1 MAEFLNNDTEQW
13 VFVKVLGA
21 GAFGIVELWQNEST
35 IKKIAIKRCRIN
47 VEKLAPKQIKR
58 WNHEVMIM
66 NSLNHPN
73 IVATHEIPKQFVQ
86 NGNNLPVLCME
97 YCNKGD
103 LRSVLN
109 KCENI
114 CGVQKQDAFT
124 IMYDISS
131 AVEYIHNHKITHRD
145 LKPSNIVMQQTNNRV
160 VYKLIDLGYAK
171 ELGDGSVSASIVG
184 TLNYLAP
191 ELLWKETY
199 SCSVDY
205 WSLGI
210 LFYEIITGI
219 RPFLPNMQLC
229 KTWMNHIQGKQ
240 YEHISAREINGQV
253 QFFNDFEETTYWP
266 DCLKSNLVEWFR
278 IVFQW
283 DPTKRGKTNDGQLVV
298 FTMLKEIFNKKIICI
313 FIVSHFKIKSYDVNL
328 YITVGQL
335 KLMIQE
341 RENIIQNHQ
350 IITDSTGKILSD
362 EEKFTDKMLQDN
374 LIIVFDNE
382 KLCSENIPKLKISQT
397 IQEMIKQPRGEFDY
411 YTLRK
416 YYGATIFFMKNQI
429 ELYQNYILALSIII
443 DMSNDKFE
451 SLSKNINK
459 LVTDK
464 ECLVSEL
471 KSTSK
476 LIDKCTTDKHVED
489 FTKLSQKINQFFDG
503 MKQMMEKFNTLNNN
517 NEELRSFSDINW
529 MNEISAPYDK
539 ALDLLKEW
547 NAENHVQPDKP
558 CAMVKLIFEFLANW
572 DKQLSSSQFV
582 ETRRKIVTLQKKLV
596 QLENVLTSF
605 MELLKFYR
613 QDIVSLREKFLEEC
627 KPIETTLNNCNDI
640 ANILTGSIIKSSN
653 SSTIVGDDSV
663 IYESIVISNMLGGLI
678 TEMDLWKRKL
688 AALSNFDA

>member
-1 MAEFLNNDTEQW
+1 MAKYLKNDTEQW
-13 VFVKVLGA
+13 VFVKVLGS
-21 GAFGIVELWQNEST
+21 GAFGIVELWENESK
-35 IKKIAIKRCRIN
+35 IEKIAIKRCQIN
-47 VEKLAPKQIKR
+47 MEKLTPKQIKR

-66 NSLNHPN
+66 NCLNHPN
-73 IVATHEIPKQFVQ
+73 IVATHEIPKQFIQ
-86 NGNNLPVLCME
+86 NSNNLPVLCME

-103 LRSVLN
+103 LINVLN

-114 CGVQKQDAFT
+114 CGVQKRDAFR

-145 LKPSNIVMQQTNNRV
+145 LKPSNIVIQQTNNRV

-171 ELGDGSVSASIVG
+171 ELGDCSVSASIVG

-219 RPFLPNMQLC
+219 RPFLPNMQLS

-240 YEHISAREINGQV
+240 YEHISACEINGQV
-253 QFFNDFEETTYWP
+253 QFFNDIKDLTYWP

-283 DPTKRGKTNDGQLVV
+283 DPKKRGKTNDNQLVV

-313 FIVSHFKIKSYDVNL
+313 FIVSHFKIESYDVNS
-328 YITVGQL
+328 YITVREL

-341 RENIIQNHQ
+341 RENIAQNHQ
-350 IITDSTGKILSD
+350 ILTDSTGKILTD
-362 EEKFTDKMLQDN
+362 KEKLNSKMLQDN
-374 LIIVFDNE
+374 FIIVYNDE
-382 KLCSENIPKLKISQT
+382 KLCTENIPKLKLSQP
-397 IQEMIKQPRGEFDY
+397 IQEMIKQPRSEFDY

-443 DMSNDKFE
+443 DLSNGKFE
-451 SLSKNINK
+451 SLNKNINK
-459 LVTDK
+459 LIEDK
-464 ECLVSEL
+464 KCLVSEL
-471 KSTSK
+471 ESTSK
-476 LIDKCTTDKHVED
+476 LVKKCTINEYVQD
-489 FTKLSQKINQFFDG
+489 FKKLSQKINQFFDG
-503 MKQMMEKFNTLNNN
+503 MKQMMEKFNTLNSD
-517 NEELRSFSDINW
+517 NEELRNFSDINW

-547 NAENHVQPDKP
+547 NAENHIQRDKP

-572 DKQLSSSQFV
+572 DKQLSSLQFV

-605 MELLKFYR
+605 MELSKFYH
-613 QDIVSLREKFLEEC
+613 QDIVSLQEKILKEC
-627 KPIETTLNNCNDI
+627 KPIETTLNNCNI
-640 ANILTGSIIKSSN
+640 VNVFTGSITKSSN
-653 SSTIVGDDSV
+653 KLGLNVQDSHE
-663 IYESIVISNMLGGLI
+663 YLQYSPGLGGLL